1 MKGSWFIQDPDVIH
15 LFVFEMINYII
26 IYFSIGALIMFIS
39 EMIATYIVPETNVT
53 FNNKERIAGIV
64 LWPILVAGVFISNL
78 FK

>member
-1 MKGSWFIQDPDVIH
+1 
-15 LFVFEMINYII
+15 
-26 IYFSIGALIMFIS
+26 MFIS

>member
-1 MKGSWFIQDPDVIH
+1 
-15 LFVFEMINYII
+15 MINYII
-26 IYFSIGALIMFIS
+26 IYISIGALIMFIS

-64 LWPILVAGVFISNL
+64 LWPILVAGVFIGNL